1 MQRIFLGWSIGAGL
15 LLSLLTTEA
24 RAQGHFLIYSPP
36 GQYSMDPTGLDHP
49 ETFFDTGWEP
59 PLVADISFG
68 TITPTAGLFDE
79 VADTGFATR
88 LAWHHPTLKKPLDFG
103 RLFLGW
109 TGSFEYAT
117 FSTPDDAPLSARATS
132 PNTRYPNLPNF
143 TPGVPNVAT
152 PNANYAPFQ
161 VDSLSSYTFG
171 IGPEATFMFYPADET
186 GPEYFVGASFEGLVG
201 WADADVVNL
210 PPGTV
215 ASEVFRA
222 KPPVN
227 DELEA
232 LWGYRGQVKTGIA
245 FAEGFAVSTSVAS
258 TLYRTQAITNIQEN
272 NWFVT
277 WMVHFEANTQALASG
292 LGNLLG
298 R

>member
-1 MQRIFLGWSIGAGL
+1 MQRIVLGWSIGVGL
-15 LLSLLTTEA
+15 LLSLLSTEA

-49 ETFFDTGWEP
+49 ETYFDANWEP

-68 TITPTAGLFDE
+68 TITPTAGLFDK

-88 LAWHHPTLKKPLDFG
+88 IAWHHPTLKKPLDSG

-117 FSTPDDAPLSARATS
+117 FSQSDDAPLSGRAIQANPSNPTGS
-132 PNTRYPNLPNF
+132 NIALPN
-143 TPGVPNVAT
+143 PN
-152 PNANYAPFQ
+152 YSPFQ
-161 VDSLSSYTFG
+161 VDALDSYAFG
-171 IGPEATFMFYPADET
+171 IGPEATFMFYPVNET
-186 GPEYFVGASFEGLVG
+186 GPECFVGASFEGLVG
-201 WADADVVNL
+201 WADADIVRF
-210 PPGTV
+210 PAGTP
-215 ASEVFRA
+215 APNAFRA

-227 DELEA
+227 DEMES
-232 LWGYRGQVKTGIA
+232 LWGYRGQAKAGVA
-245 FAEGFAVSTSVAS
+245 FADGYAISTSVAS
-258 TLYRTQAITNIQEN
+258 TLYRTQAVTNIQDN

-277 WMVHFEANTQALASG
+277 WMVHFEANTQALANG
-292 LGNLLG
+292 FGRMLG